1 MESKTSPFIYIL
13 GIAQDAGCPSAL
25 CQKPCCKNIPIT
37 SCFYATSLA
46 LIIPKDLENE
56 VILFD
61 CTPDFKYQMMKL
73 QSLVPFSKISAVF
86 LTHAHIGHCLG
97 LINFGR
103 EVLNT
108 NNLDVYCFERMG
120 EFLKNNGH
128 YSQLVQ
134 LKNIKLNS
142 LFENQPVKI
151 TENIQITPFLVQ
163 HRGEFS
169 ETCGF
174 QIKGLKRSI
183 IYLPDID
190 DLKEQK
196 VDFERMVKENDKVFL
211 DGTFFNEKEI
221 GGCRDV
227 KEIPHPFVEDS
238 VRFFEKFEEED
249 KQKINFI
256 HFNHTNGCLKQESTE
271 TKELLQKGFQI
282 SKQFDCFEI

>member
-1 MESKTSPFIYIL
+1 MESISPIIYIL

-25 CQKPCCKNIPIT
+25 CQKTCCKNIPLT
-37 SCFYATSLA
+37 SCFYATSFA
-46 LIIPKDLENE
+46 LIIPKGSENE

-73 QSLVPFSKISAVF
+73 QSIINFSKISAVF

-108 NNLDVYCFERMG
+108 NNLDVYCFERMND
-120 EFLKNNGH
+120 FLTKNGH
-128 YSQLVQ
+128 YSQLVK
-134 LKNIKLNS
+134 LNNIKLNP
-142 LFENQPVKI
+142 LFEEKPVKI
-151 TENIQITPFLVQ
+151 DENVQITPFLVK

-174 QIKGLKRSI
+174 RITGPKKSV

-190 DLKEQK
+190 DLKEQN
-196 VDFERMVKENDKVFL
+196 VDFKLIIKNNDMIFL

-221 GGCRDV
+221 GACRNV

-238 VRFFEKFEEED
+238 MKFFENFEVAERN
-249 KQKINFI
+249 KINFI
-256 HFNHTNGCLKQESTE
+256 HFNHTNGCLKENTE
-271 TKELLQKGFQI
+271 ERKQVLEKGYQI
-282 SKQFDCFEI
+282 AKQFDAFEI